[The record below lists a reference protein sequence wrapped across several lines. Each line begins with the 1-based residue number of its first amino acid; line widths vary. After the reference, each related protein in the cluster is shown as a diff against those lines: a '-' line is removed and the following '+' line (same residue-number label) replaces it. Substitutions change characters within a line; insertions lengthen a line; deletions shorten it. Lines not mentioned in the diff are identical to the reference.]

1 MGLVLVENCAL
12 DHRIWGKEKGLASPG
27 NPHAYYPLV
36 CHLVDTAA
44 IAQALFDALFTDKTR
59 LRLAAEAGVSVAE
72 LRCLVGFWAGLHD
85 IGKIS
90 PPFQGKVGRLAD
102 VLDRD
107 PAYRVGANARRD
119 DLHHSQASH
128 WILVEVLAAL
138 GYPQTAQARTDV
150 GHQIAQL
157 LGGHHGRFWDAL
169 NAAERR
175 APRAERAGLGDGA
188 WASQSHAHARVLRTL
203 TGAHAVPPGPLPV
216 APTVVLAALVMVAD
230 WLASQDDFIR
240 ERIPYL
246 GWTASDDEVSAHWER
261 AVADAPAL
269 VVRAGLGRAE
279 FHEMAF
285 EEQFEFEPGR
295 PVTPNPLQRS
305 LIDDLP
311 DLVTGPGL
319 LLVTAPPGEG
329 KTEAALYA
337 SRILARAS
345 GARGMVFAL
354 PTMATTDAMH
364 ARVAKY
370 AGRTLLGPTPLTKVH
385 STAWLSTPDPG
396 ETAADGDPDAG
407 ADVAL
412 TSGSAHEPTQ
422 WLLGAR
428 RGLLA
433 PLSVVTI
440 DQLLTGVLPVR
451 YNVMRLFGASDKVV
465 VIDEAHAYGAWM
477 NELLLR
483 LVEWLGAFRTPVI
496 LLSATLAG
504 PAARAMVE
512 AYRRGCGHKPSKTEE
527 WSPVYPGWTYV
538 DAGTGSVSEPRS
550 VRSERTRTLRFEVVP
565 VQRPDKKSEG
575 DPKHRLSFVIRR
587 LLAPV
592 VDQGGN
598 VLVCCTTVAEAQA
611 THEDLRTWLSTLPA
625 DRERPELR
633 LLHSRFRMKDRAR
646 ITERVETAF
655 GKAGPRPTSAIVVAT
670 QIVEQS
676 LDLDFDLII
685 SNLAP
690 AAQLLQ
696 RSGRCRRHEHGSSKG
711 KDLHAKFRP
720 PWLHEDPTM
729 VVLDPVGED
738 GTFALPKAWGEKIY
752 DASLL
757 QGTRDELSA
766 RPAIAVPEDVQRV
779 IDNVYTDAFLLD
791 PATPP
796 GTSPASDA
804 ATRKAAERRRATRE
818 AAERELANMVA
829 VKRPYE
835 PRHDLQQRFSP
846 GTGLVD
852 EALITTRL
860 GADSG
865 QLVCV
870 YEQGDDLWSLDEA
883 GEVPVPGWGSARPL
897 TRAQQEKIAA
907 FMIPTPGSWLADG
920 ADLAELPRS
929 WQRSAIARYWLVL
942 PMRRTAH
949 GTWRGVLARGRVAY
963 DDERG
968 LREVEE

>member
-44 IAQALFDALFTDKTR
+44 IAQALFDALFTDETR
-59 LRLAAEAGVSVAE
+59 LRLAAEVGVSPAE

-90 PPFQGKVGRLAD
+90 PPFQGKVGRLSDA
-102 VLDRD
+102 LDRD
-107 PAYRVGANARRD
+107 PAYRGGANARRD

-138 GYPQTAQARTDV
+138 GYPQTDRPRTDV

-157 LGGHHGRFWDAL
+157 LGGHHGTFWDAL
-169 NAAERR
+169 NRAARQ
-175 APRAERAGLGDGA
+175 APRSERAGLGDGA

-203 TGAHAVPPGPLPV
+203 TGAHAVPPGRLPV
-216 APTVVLAALVMVAD
+216 VPTVVLAALVMVAD

-246 GWTASDDEVSAHWER
+246 GWTATDDEVDAHWEC
-261 AVADAPAL
+261 AVADAPGL

-295 PVTPNPLQRS
+295 AVTPNPLQRS

-364 ARVAKY
+364 TRVAAY
-370 AGRTLLGPTPLTKVH
+370 ADRTLLGPTPLTKVH

-396 ETAADGDPDAG
+396 ET
-407 ADVAL
+407 DVAL

-440 DQLLTGVLPVR
+440 DQLLTGVLPVK

-512 AYRRGCGHKPSKTEE
+512 AYRLGCGHKPSKAEE

-538 DAGTGSVSEPRS
+538 DAGTGTVAEPRAVDS
-550 VRSERTRTLRFEVVP
+550 KRSRKLRFTLVP
-565 VQRPDKKSEG
+565 VQRDQAREG
-575 DPKHRLSFVIRR
+575 HPPHRFAAIREQLR
-587 LLAPV
+587 PIV
-592 VDQGGN
+592 EQGGN

-611 THEDLRTWLSTLPA
+611 THDDLQAWLSALPA
-625 DRERPELR
+625 DRERPVLR
-633 LLHSRFRMKDRAR
+633 LLHSRFRMRDRAR
-646 ITERVETAF
+646 ITAYVETAF
-655 GKAGPRPTSAIVVAT
+655 GKSGPRPDSAIVVAT

-676 LDLDFDLII
+676 LDLDFDLVV
-685 SNLAP
+685 SDLAP

-696 RSGRCRRHEHGSSKG
+696 RSGRCRRHEKGSADG
-711 KDLHAKFRP
+711 KDLHADRRP
-720 PWLHEDPTM
+720 PWLKQEPAESTGEAKPIVM
-729 VVLDPVGED
+729 VVLDPVNKD
-738 GTFALPKAWGEKIY
+738 HAFTMPKEWGDKIY
-752 DASLL
+752 EEVLL
-757 QGTRDELSA
+757 RGTRKRFDEH
-766 RPAIAVPEDVQRV
+766 PTVNIPQDVQEV
-779 IDNVYTDAFLLD
+779 IDDVYTDAFK
-791 PATPP
+791 
-796 GTSPASDA
+796 ASDTA
-804 ATRKAAERRRATRE
+804 MHKAAVRSSAGR

-829 VKRPYE
+829 IKPPYE
-835 PRHDLQQRFSP
+835 PRDDLQQRFSP
-846 GTGLVD
+846 GTGLID

-870 YEQGDDLWSLDEA
+870 YEQDHGRWSLDEA

-897 TRAQQEKIAA
+897 TRAQQKEIAA
-907 FMIPTPGSWLADG
+907 FMIPTPGSWLAAG
-920 ADLAELPRS
+920 ANLAELPRS
-929 WQRSAIARYWLVL
+929 WQRSAVARYWLVL
-942 PMRRTAH
+942 PMRRTAR
-949 GTWRGVLARGRVAY
+949 GTWRGVLARGPVAY
-963 DDERG
+963 DGERG